1 MESHGAVC
9 QTRVCSMTSHH
20 RSKRHSDF
28 LLALVIV
35 AWAVTERC
43 GGHMSMETAARHLR
57 SMLLQDVFFCRRLH
71 LEQRAM
77 QTCRH
82 VAALLDAAMT

>member
-1 MESHGAVC
+1 MEYHGAVC
-9 QTRVCSMTSHH
+9 ETHVCSMTSHH
-20 RSKRHSDF
+20 RSKRQSDF
-28 LLALVIV
+28 MLALVIV

-57 SMLLQDVFFCRRLH
+57 SMLLQDVFCFFCRRLH

-77 QTCRH
+77 QTGRHAFTCRK
-82 VAALLDAAMT
+82 